1 MHFGTETGK
10 IAGMKA
16 STALLARQ
24 PVGLSLRA
32 PHLADLFALGPP
44 LGFVE
49 VRTSDIGA
57 IEGLPLPSLKELVA
71 QPAK

>member
-10 IAGMKA
+10 ITGMKA

-32 PHLADLFALGPP
+32 PHLADLFQRDERCTVLANDLKTVQAFVAAHGNRGKP
-44 LGFVE
+44 L
-49 VRTSDIGA
+49 
-57 IEGLPLPSLKELVA
+57 
-71 QPAK
+71 